1 MIQHVCDS
9 ISFKLIQYLTCIL
22 EDMIIKFEQYTLN
35 NINTNITNVH
45 VYKCYINKFVSETK
59 RLAIRNG
66 DNIFYTLVIK

>member
-35 NINTNITNVH
+35 NINTNITNVQ